1 MRCLLLR
8 TIPVV
13 LALAALACFRTALRE
28 LPRFEPSA
36 LRPIGVFHCHAESSH
51 DSRVTLEEI
60 VRIAAQR
67 ELDFV
72 VLTDHNSQLAE
83 PREMNGVIVLSYAEL
98 STDFGHVVQLG
109 ALGVPSGKERENPSV
124 LSDIRE
130 RGGVPILSH
139 PFDASIPWKGP
150 LAEAGGV
157 EIANVSAT
165 ARRRATDAFLGL
177 FSSLFVYGFHRDM
190 ALAQIYDPDVQALAL
205 WDDRPDPRFIGL
217 CAVDAHGRIDLQSNL
232 SVWETVLEGALPEEA
247 GARAAAI
254 LEALR
259 AGRFHCRS
267 GLFGRPS
274 LTMFARTIDG
284 LVHGQGSSIEAD
296 AVEEIVL
303 QGPTPIAGGPA
314 PTLVLMRDGEEVM
327 REDAPAIVIRRPSPG
342 TYRAEVRLSIPH
354 PFVGRRDATVAYSN
368 RIRLLRGGG

>member
-1 MRCLLLR
+1 MRLLLLR
-8 TIPVV
+8 TV
-13 LALAALACFRTALRE
+13 LVLAALAALAFFRAALLE

-36 LRPIGVFHCHAESSH
+36 LRPTGVFHCHAESSH
-51 DSRVTLEEI
+51 DGRTTLEEI

-72 VLTDHNSQLAE
+72 VLTDHNSQLAG
-83 PREMNGVIVLSYAEL
+83 PREMNGVIVLSYAEV

-109 ALGVPSGKERENPSV
+109 ALGVPSSKEREKPSV

-139 PFDASIPWKGP
+139 PFDASIPWEGP

-157 EIANVSAT
+157 EIANISAT
-165 ARRRATDAFLGL
+165 ARRRATEAFIGL
-177 FSSLFVYGFHRDM
+177 FPSLFVYGFHRDM
-190 ALAQIYDPDVQALAL
+190 ALAQLYDPDVQALAL

-217 CAVDAHGRIDLQSNL
+217 CAVDSHGRMDLQANL
-232 SVWETVLEGALPEEA
+232 SVWETVLEDALPEET

-284 LVHGQGSSIEAD
+284 LVHEPGSSIEAD

-327 REDAPAIVIRRPSPG
+327 RESASSLVIPRPSPG
-342 TYRAEVRLSIPH
+342 TYRAEIRLSVPH
-354 PFVGRRDATVAYSN
+354 PFIGSHEATVAYTN
-368 RIRLLRGGG
+368 RIRLLSGGG